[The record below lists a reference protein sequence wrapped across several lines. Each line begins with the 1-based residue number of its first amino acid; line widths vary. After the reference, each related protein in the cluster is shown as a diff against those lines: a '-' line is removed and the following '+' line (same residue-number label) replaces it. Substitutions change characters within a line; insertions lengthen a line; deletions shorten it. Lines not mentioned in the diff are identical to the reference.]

1 MTTEEQCKK
10 FLIRRA
16 VEQQN
21 SRSLD
26 FAQDD
31 KSFEALRH
39 PKSDA
44 RLHGRL
50 LARRFLLR
58 FVDSFP
64 ADYGAQHFGSQDFR
78 RGHRGDVAI
87 EDHEVRQHAR
97 RQRSLVILSEFSER

>member
-10 FLIRRA
+10 FLVRRA
-16 VEQQN
+16 VEQPN

-26 FAQDD
+26 FARDD

-50 LARRFLLR
+50 LAKFLLR

-78 RGHRGDVAI
+78 RGHRGNVAI
-87 EDHEVRQHAR
+87 ENHEVCEHAR
-97 RQRSLVILSEFSER
+97 SQRSLVFLSK